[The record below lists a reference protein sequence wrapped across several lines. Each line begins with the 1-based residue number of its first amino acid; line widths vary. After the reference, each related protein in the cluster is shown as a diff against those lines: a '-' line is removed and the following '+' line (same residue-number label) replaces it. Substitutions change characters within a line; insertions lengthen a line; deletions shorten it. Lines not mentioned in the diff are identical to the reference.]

1 MITKRNQG
9 NLYLIL
15 LEAHYY
21 HNMKMNYMPD
31 NIKDLEINVYY
42 NSRRDKWVS
51 INGEY
56 FNKDEAFDF
65 AMMLLRASSEI
76 LESLDRDITDN
87 LKGK

>member
-1 MITKRNQG
+1 
-9 NLYLIL
+9 
-15 LEAHYY
+15 
-21 HNMKMNYMPD
+21 MPEYF
-31 NIKDLEINVYY
+31 KDLEINVSY
-42 NSRRDKWVS
+42 NPNRDKWVS

-87 LKGK
+87 LKGKWYYIIQSARRVVDRRLC

>member
-1 MITKRNQG
+1 
-9 NLYLIL
+9 
-15 LEAHYY
+15 
-21 HNMKMNYMPD
+21 MPN
-31 NIKDLEINVYY
+31 NIKDLEINVSY

-51 INGEY
+51 INGEF

>member
-1 MITKRNQG
+1 
-9 NLYLIL
+9 
-15 LEAHYY
+15 
-21 HNMKMNYMPD
+21 MPEYF
-31 NIKDLEINVYY
+31 KDLEINVSY
-42 NSRRDKWVS
+42 NPSRDKWVS

-76 LESLDRDITDN
+76 LEGLDRDITDN

>member
-1 MITKRNQG
+1 
-9 NLYLIL
+9 
-15 LEAHYY
+15 
-21 HNMKMNYMPD
+21 MPD
-31 NIKDLEINVYY
+31 NIIDLEINVSY
-42 NSRRDKWVS
+42 NPNRDKWVS

-56 FNKDEAFDF
+56 FDKDKAFDF

>member
-1 MITKRNQG
+1 MHE
-9 NLYLIL
+9 YF
-15 LEAHYY
+15 
-21 HNMKMNYMPD
+21 
-31 NIKDLEINVYY
+31 KDLEINVSY
-42 NSRRDKWVS
+42 NPNRDKWVS
-51 INGEY
+51 INGEF

>member
-1 MITKRNQG
+1 
-9 NLYLIL
+9 
-15 LEAHYY
+15 
-21 HNMKMNYMPD
+21 MPEYF
-31 NIKDLEINVYY
+31 KDLEINVSY
-42 NSRRDKWVS
+42 NSIRDKWVS

-87 LKGK
+87 LKGKWYYILQSARRVVDRRLC

>member
-1 MITKRNQG
+1 
-9 NLYLIL
+9 
-15 LEAHYY
+15 
-21 HNMKMNYMPD
+21 MPD
-31 NIKDLEINVYY
+31 NIIDLEFNISY

-51 INGEY
+51 INSEL

-76 LESLDRDITDN
+76 LESLDRDITHN

>member
-1 MITKRNQG
+1 
-9 NLYLIL
+9 
-15 LEAHYY
+15 
-21 HNMKMNYMPD
+21 MPEYF
-31 NIKDLEINVYY
+31 KDLEINVSY
-42 NSRRDKWVS
+42 NPNRDKWVS
-51 INGEY
+51 INGEF